1 MIVGEDMERRVSVL
15 TRRRM
20 VALGAAAVALP
31 LPLRAQAAWPTS
43 PVSFVVGYAPGG
55 SNDINAR
62 ELAHL
67 MSPIVGQQI
76 VVENKGGAN
85 GSLGLRIVAGAK
97 PDGYTLSY
105 TSAQTIVVNPWVQK
119 GMIDTLTA
127 LAPICQTTDYQYVL
141 AVSPK
146 APVNTVAELVALA
159 KREPEKLTYS
169 SAGIGSG
176 NHLASALFAEAAGIA
191 LTHVPYK
198 GTGPALADVIS
209 DIVTMNFSSLPPA
222 VPQIK
227 VGNLKALAV
236 TGDRR
241 LTSLPDVPTL
251 REQGVDAVINGWHGL
266 FAAANTPGLLLDNI
280 AGKARQAMKDPKWAE
295 VLAKDGVQLPPER
308 TRAEFARYVADE
320 HAFWGRKLKA
330 LKIDME

>member
-1 MIVGEDMERRVSVL
+1 MMETGVGVL
-15 TRRRM
+15 TRRRA

-31 LPLRAQAAWPTS
+31 SPTRAQAAWPTG
-43 PVSFVVGYAPGG
+43 PVTFVVGYAPGG

-62 ELAHL
+62 ELAQL
-67 MSPIVGQQI
+67 MSPILGQQVI
-76 VVENKGGAN
+76 VDNKGGAN
-85 GSLGLRIVAGAK
+85 GSLGLRAVAGAR

-119 GMIDTLTA
+119 GMIDTLTT

-146 APVNTVAELVALA
+146 APANTAAELVALA
-159 KREPEKLTYS
+159 KGNPEKLTYS
-169 SAGIGSG
+169 SAGVGSG
-176 NHLASALFAEAAGIA
+176 NHLAGALFAEAAGIA

-209 DIVTMNFSSLPPA
+209 GIITMNFSSLPPA

-236 TGDRR
+236 TGNRR
-241 LTSLPDVPTL
+241 LTSLPGVPTL
-251 REQGVDAVINGWHGL
+251 KEQGIDAVINGWHGL
-266 FAAANTPGLLLDNI
+266 FAPARTPDLLLDDI
-280 AGKARQAMKDPKWAE
+280 ARKAKQAMQDPRWAE
-295 VLAKDGVQLPPER
+295 VLAKDGVEVPPER
-308 TRAEFARYVADE
+308 TRDQFARYVADE
-320 HAFWGRKLKA
+320 HAFWGRKLKV